1 MSQPPATM
9 APVTRQKTV
18 TTTARKTRKEME
30 DADGLNMAVKSKQQA
45 LEYLMVGD
53 YITHDKSIDL
63 QLLAH
68 ILLQFGVT
76 NKLPKPIT
84 DGIRAVAFL
93 IEDAHN
99 QQIADSIAEMVK
111 IQIRE
116 QMESFNSDVETMRD
130 AGEHIT
136 DTAKMITK
144 KMDDFNNGFQEMA
157 DQLTQATQELT
168 EKATKPTNTENRTTN
183 QGPTTYAAAT
193 QQYDR
198 NEHTEVILRGETV
211 DKQILVQKKRD
222 TEVNNDNPPT
232 DLTEK
237 ELVTKAN
244 TALDLMGWEG
254 LDKPQHTTFVA
265 ARKLRNGDIMY
276 QVNTSE
282 AAEWM

>member
-1 MSQPPATM
+1 
-9 APVTRQKTV
+9 
-18 TTTARKTRKEME
+18 ME
-30 DADGLNMAVKSKQQA
+30 DMDGLNTAMKSKQQA
-45 LEYLMVGD
+45 LEYLMAGD

-130 AGEHIT
+130 AVEHIT
-136 DTAKMITK
+136 DAAKMITK
-144 KMDDFNNGFQEMA
+144 KMDDFNNSFQEMA

-168 EKATKPTNTENRTTN
+168 KKATEPTNTENRTTN

-198 NEHTEVILRGETV
+198 NKHTEVISRGETV
-211 DKQILVQKKRD
+211 DKTD
-222 TEVNNDNPPT
+222 TR
-232 DLTEK
+232 TEETRHQGK
-237 ELVTKAN
+237 
-244 TALDLMGWEG
+244 
-254 LDKPQHTTFVA
+254 
-265 ARKLRNGDIMY
+265 
-276 QVNTSE
+276 
-282 AAEWM
+282 